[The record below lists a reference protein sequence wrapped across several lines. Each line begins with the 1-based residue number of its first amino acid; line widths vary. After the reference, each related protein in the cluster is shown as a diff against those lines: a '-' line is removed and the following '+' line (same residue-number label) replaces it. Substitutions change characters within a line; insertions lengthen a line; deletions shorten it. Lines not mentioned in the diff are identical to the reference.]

1 MLQLVLKILFLLG
14 QLHKTLFGLAG
25 LLSLF
30 GQPVLGSVERLLQDL
45 DLMTSVCP
53 FGFQLFCLAVVVFLQ
68 LSMLAADLLQ
78 GLGDRGDLVFQLGFL
93 LAQIL

>member
-1 MLQLVLKILFLLG
+1 MQDR
-14 QLHKTLFGLAG
+14 QTLFGLVG
-25 LLSLF
+25 LFNLF
-30 GQPVLGSVERLLQDL
+30 GQPVIGLVERLLQNL
-45 DLMTSVCP
+45 DLMTSVRP